1 MTSGRK
7 ELRCPECGG
16 RMEFSN
22 YRPMFPECSECGE
35 TFYIE
40 DCDSVENED

>member
-22 YRPMFPECSECGE
+22 YRPMFPTCSECGE
-35 TFYIE
+35 SFHLDE
-40 DCDSVENED
+40 CERD